1 MGIENFSKYLE
12 VFIEG
17 DIQAKPVE
25 LNELNELLGELKRHH
40 FIPFV
45 SNTVIVDV
53 DGQARIK
60 FTVTVY
66 NEQGGA

>member
-17 DIQAKPVE
+17 DIQAKPV
-25 LNELNELLGELKRHH
+25 ELNELLGELKRHH